1 MMRHMKRLARGP
13 VQCAIL
19 WGVSWAIS
27 AQAAHAQYAYVP
39 APDYYRNNTLE
50 GTVAGGAVGAITGA
64 LLGGRH
70 DRGAGALIG
79 AGVGALT
86 GNVLGRSK
94 DAADER
100 HAAAG
105 VAAVAYA
112 NQQAAAQAVTNY
124 DLVRMT
130 QAGMGDDLIVST
142 MRARGARLDL
152 SPEGLI
158 ALKQSGVKDRV
169 LLAAQELRG
178 GVMPPPMPLTSIVA
192 EPVPAAVLVTP
203 APCWRPIYGP
213 CYYPG
218 HCYGGHVQYQ
228 FRFY

>member
-1 MMRHMKRLARGP
+1 MMRRMKTSARRP
-13 VQCAIL
+13 WQCVVL
-19 WGVSWAIS
+19 FGVSWVIY

-39 APDYYRNNTLE
+39 PPDYYRNNTLE

-64 LLGGRH
+64 LLGGKH

-94 DAADER
+94 DAADQR

-112 NQQAAAQAVTNY
+112 NQQVAAQAVTNY

-130 QAGMGDDLIVST
+130 QAGMSEDLIVST

-178 GVMPPPMPLTSIVA
+178 GALPPPTPLTSVVA
-192 EPVPAAVLVTP
+192 EPYPAAVLVAP
-203 APCWRPIYGP
+203 APYSAPVYAP
-213 CYYPG
+213 CYYPAP
-218 HCYGGHVQYQ
+218 CYGG
-228 FRFY
+228 RFYYHYRLY